1 MKEETTLKLL
11 TNLDRPAV
19 ERLLTEV
26 RTLAEEQG
34 MTELAAM
41 FADVGGASRADLERK
56 VNDAILQLRGN
67 DAAKLMSANLEM
79 ALLNLPNLK

>member
-19 ERLLTEV
+19 ERLLAEV
-26 RTLAEEQG
+26 RTLAAEQG
-34 MTELAAM
+34 MTDLADM

-56 VNDAILQLRGN
+56 VNAAIQQLRGN

>member
-19 ERLLTEV
+19 ERLLKEV
-26 RTLAEEQG
+26 GTLAEEQG
-34 MTELAAM
+34 MPDLAAM

-56 VNDAILQLRGN
+56 VNEAIQRLRGN